1 MKITL
6 EITDAE
12 AAIIDAGLVVVADA
26 YGRLAF
32 ALRGNKARF
41 RECVQGRIAIAE
53 RLRGKLLVAKHGE
66 KRAAEIIAERSKTP
80 DAAELGDGE
89 PVRRRGGVT
98 CYGTEDKIPYC
109 SGADCPE
116 WEDCHGDK
124 LRGYSGN
131 ASNWR
136 EGFVL

>member
-1 MKITL
+1 MTL
-6 EITDAE
+6 EITGAE
-12 AAIIDAGLVVVADA
+12 ASIIDAGLVEVADA
-26 YGRLAF
+26 YGRLA
-32 ALRGNKARF
+32 ARV
-41 RECVQGRIAIAE
+41 RIPRQRDCVKRRIDIAE
-53 RLRGKLLVAKHGE
+53 GLRRKLLAARYGE

-80 DAAELGDGE
+80 DAAELADGE

-98 CYGTEDKIPYC
+98 CYGTEDEIPYC

-136 EGFVL
+136 EGFTL

>member
-6 EITDAE
+6 EITGAE
-12 AAIIDAGLVVVADA
+12 AAIIDAGLVEVADA

-32 ALRGNKARF
+32 ALRGNKALF

-66 KRAAEIIAERSKTP
+66 KRAAEIIAERAEVP
-80 DAAELGDGE
+80 DAAELADGE
-89 PVRRRGGVT
+89 PVRRGGVT
-98 CYGTEDKIPYC
+98 CYGTAEDVPYC
-109 SGADCPE
+109 SGVDCPE

-136 EGFVL
+136 EGFTL

>member
-1 MKITL
+1 MTL
-6 EITDAE
+6 EITGAE
-12 AAIIDAGLVVVADA
+12 ASIIDAE
-26 YGRLAF
+26 R
-32 ALRGNKARF
+32 
-41 RECVQGRIAIAE
+41 AE
-53 RLRGKLLVAKHGE
+53 V
-66 KRAAEIIAERSKTP
+66 P
-80 DAAELGDGE
+80 DAAELADGE

-98 CYGTEDKIPYC
+98 CYGTEEEIPYC

-136 EGFVL
+136 EGFTL